1 MSDNLY
7 IVDNLSEKRTIKHYL
22 TEWCKISKQMDIA
35 TGYFE
40 IGGLLE
46 LDENWQSLDKIRII
60 LGSEMTKRTKNVID
74 TIGEVLIGRLND
86 SIESEK
92 DKNEFLLGV
101 PAILQAM
108 KDKRIECK
116 VFDKDKF
123 HAKAYI
129 THFNDE
135 YYSKFIPEMNVP
147 NGYALVGSSN
157 FTKAGLTKN
166 IELNVQISN
175 NVELLQ
181 EWFEQRYFFPFPLM

>member
-101 PAILQAM
+101 PAIQVFLSRR
-108 KDKRIECK
+108 KKK
-116 VFDKDKF
+116 V
-123 HAKAYI
+123 
-129 THFNDE
+129 
-135 YYSKFIPEMNVP
+135 V
-147 NGYALVGSSN
+147 
-157 FTKAGLTKN
+157 
-166 IELNVQISN
+166 
-175 NVELLQ
+175 
-181 EWFEQRYFFPFPLM
+181 

>member
-129 THFNDE
+129 SSSIN
-135 YYSKFIPEMNVP
+135 SKRIRRVQ
-147 NGYALVGSSN
+147 
-157 FTKAGLTKN
+157 KN
-166 IELNVQISN
+166 ILEV
-175 NVELLQ
+175 
-181 EWFEQRYFFPFPLM
+181 